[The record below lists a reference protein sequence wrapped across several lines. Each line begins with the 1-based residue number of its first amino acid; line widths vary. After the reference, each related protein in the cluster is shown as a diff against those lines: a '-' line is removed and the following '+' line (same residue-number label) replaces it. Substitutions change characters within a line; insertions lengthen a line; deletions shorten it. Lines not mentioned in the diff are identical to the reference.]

1 MKSGLDAILL
11 FLLDDLLKEII
22 HPIDILNNVP
32 GGAVG
37 GGRTVAAARRG
48 GGVAPPAPLALC
60 SGCQR
65 PLLSQ
70 WLEL

>member
-1 MKSGLDAILL
+1 MYLIS
-11 FLLDDLLKEII
+11 LKEKI
-22 HPIDILNNVP
+22 HPTEILNNVR

-37 GGRTVAAARRG
+37 GGRTVAA
-48 GGVAPPAPLALC
+48 LLTLC